1 MTLKEDAKFK
11 EKLTGSLK
19 NDIRNLVNFHASS
32 RKPEDLHFDGLLLSE
47 AELLARCSL
56 LVTFCS
62 LLVARYILLVACY
75 FLLVPRYHSISPS
88 HVNITQSRQY
98 HPVTSISPNM

>member
-1 MTLKEDAKFK
+1 MTLKEGAKFK

-19 NDIRNLVNFHASS
+19 NNIRNLVNFHASS

-62 LLVARYILLVACY
+62 LLVTFCSLLVTFCS
-75 FLLVPRYHSISPS
+75 LLV
-88 HVNITQSRQY
+88 ITQY